1 MNIMKVVFQ
10 KNALMYLWNLDAK
23 LETLINKV
31 NHKINVKPK
40 YKMI

>member
-31 NHKINVKPK
+31 NHKNYCEAKI
-40 YKMI
+40 